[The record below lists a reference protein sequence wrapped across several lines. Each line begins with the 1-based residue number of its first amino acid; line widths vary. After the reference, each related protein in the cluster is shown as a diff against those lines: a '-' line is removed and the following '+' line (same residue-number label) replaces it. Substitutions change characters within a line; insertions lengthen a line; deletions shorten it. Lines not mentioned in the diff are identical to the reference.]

1 MVFIGLANAI
11 GILAF
16 ILTILVLA
24 SVILSW
30 FMSPYHPLRA
40 AIDRIVDPML
50 NPIRRIV
57 PLVGM
62 FDFSPLILIILI
74 EFVSRFLSSILLA
87 FAVR

>member
-1 MVFIGLANAI
+1 MVFVGLANAVNL
-11 GILAF
+11 LANF
-16 ILTILVLA
+16 LTILVLI

-50 NPIRRIV
+50 NPIRRVV
-57 PLVGM
+57 PTAGM

-74 EFVSRFLSSILLA
+74 EFLARVLTSILLSL
-87 FAVR
+87 